1 VIRIH
6 FYRHTVF
13 GICYPQH
20 PPPVFSFSCGLSAK
34 RNAKA
39 ATATL
44 WLQVAISCQ
53 PIVSDVPR
61 YALSIGYDNRYDNL
75 SVITSNIGRKMSS
88 SSVDGAFGAEIYTTN
103 PAKSYNPP

>member
-53 PIVSDVPR
+53 QIVSDVPLF
-61 YALSIGYDNRYDNL
+61 ALAIGYEFLTGHDEHSPSIKLYDFR
-75 SVITSNIGRKMSS
+75 SGIV
-88 SSVDGAFGAEIYTTN
+88 
-103 PAKSYNPP
+103 